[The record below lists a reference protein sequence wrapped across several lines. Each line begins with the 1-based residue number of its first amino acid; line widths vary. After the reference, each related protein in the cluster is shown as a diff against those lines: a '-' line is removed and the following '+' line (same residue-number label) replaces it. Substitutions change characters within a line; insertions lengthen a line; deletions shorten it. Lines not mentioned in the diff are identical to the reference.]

1 VLVEKVDQVLSR
13 VSWAARESR
22 TSTSYFWNNFHRYH
36 LNQLVIQWTSSGFG
50 FFRDERGRHLVAA
63 GHAMLFTYDEASSYG
78 YPEEATEPYEFIAL
92 NLSPSRTLQPL
103 FEEVRLRFGS
113 VFKMA
118 LHSPAAV
125 GLHDIFQRHQ
135 TGSFRDP
142 LQESELILRLFHSLY
157 REQQAVVLAK
167 DAIEFGYHF
176 IRDHF
181 HSPLNLKTLAAKCG
195 VSREHFIREF
205 RLRYL
210 ASPGTML
217 RTLRLQHGRTLL
229 LSTRS
234 SVSVIAGACGFL
246 SSGSF
251 CRAYRQQFGCSP
263 RQARLEQ

>member
-234 SVSVIAGACGFL
+234 SVSEIAGACGFL